1 MATLQEKH
9 VKFNSKM
16 VVSNTGGNLS
26 SDAGLILVK
35 EFMDSLGFY
44 SFAKQ
49 FLHFNE
55 DRIYWTHD
63 NISLLEQLLFQ
74 LIAGY
79 SADSSANLL
88 KEDPIFRLVLDKEAI
103 ASQASLSRFWD
114 RISEENIAQ
123 FQELNQAMLD
133 KVRMERNNTQ
143 MIIDLDSTHSDT
155 FGNQEKTEYNAH
167 YGTQGYHPLVA
178 FDGLTG
184 DFLKAEL
191 RSGNVYTSKG
201 VKDFLAPML
210 THYRQVLPCT
220 DILVRG
226 DSGFATPE
234 VYDTCES
241 NESFYVIRLKSN
253 KVVEKLAETF
263 VLVGDDHPWEEREV
277 HYYFAF
283 YQANSW
289 SQKRRICIKSTRE
302 ANQLVFSHECVV
314 TNFHEELSAKTIFQ
328 IYHKRGTME
337 NFIKEAKNGFYFD
350 KTDSSSFLENH
361 ARMMVSLLAY
371 NLVNFMKTICLP
383 EKEATF
389 QVDTL
394 RLRLFKV
401 AGKLVR
407 SGRRLLLRMSSSH
420 VYQDLF
426 YQLLDKIQ
434 QLSWQV

>member
-35 EFMDSLGFY
+35 EFMNSLGFY

-49 FLHFNE
+49 FLHFKE

-79 SADSSANLL
+79 SVDSFANLL
-88 KEDPIFRLVLDKEAI
+88 KEDPIFRLVLNKEAI
-103 ASQASLSRFWD
+103 ASQASLSRFWG

-133 KVRMERNNTQ
+133 TVRIERNNTQ

-155 FGNQEKTEYNAH
+155 FGNQEKTDYNAH
-167 YGTQGYHPLVA
+167 YGIQGYHPLVA
-178 FDGLTG
+178 FDGITG

-201 VKDFLAPML
+201 VKDFLAPMP

-220 DILVRG
+220 NILVRG

-241 NESFYVIRLKSN
+241 NGSPISEVSENQILRIQGWMNDYPRKILGY
-253 KVVEKLAETF
+253 ATPHDTF
-263 VLVGDDHPWEEREV
+263 VQAFKQERLV
-277 HYYFAF
+277 A
-283 YQANSW
+283 
-289 SQKRRICIKSTRE
+289 
-302 ANQLVFSHECVV
+302 
-314 TNFHEELSAKTIFQ
+314 
-328 IYHKRGTME
+328 
-337 NFIKEAKNGFYFD
+337 
-350 KTDSSSFLENH
+350 
-361 ARMMVSLLAY
+361 
-371 NLVNFMKTICLP
+371 
-383 EKEATF
+383 
-389 QVDTL
+389 
-394 RLRLFKV
+394 
-401 AGKLVR
+401 
-407 SGRRLLLRMSSSH
+407 
-420 VYQDLF
+420 
-426 YQLLDKIQ
+426 
-434 QLSWQV
+434 

>member
-35 EFMDSLGFY
+35 EFMNSLGFY

-79 SADSSANLL
+79 SADSSVNLL

-155 FGNQEKTEYNAH
+155 FGNQEKTE
-167 YGTQGYHPLVA
+167 
-178 FDGLTG
+178 
-184 DFLKAEL
+184 
-191 RSGNVYTSKG
+191 
-201 VKDFLAPML
+201 
-210 THYRQVLPCT
+210 
-220 DILVRG
+220 
-226 DSGFATPE
+226 
-234 VYDTCES
+234 
-241 NESFYVIRLKSN
+241 
-253 KVVEKLAETF
+253 
-263 VLVGDDHPWEEREV
+263 
-277 HYYFAF
+277 
-283 YQANSW
+283 
-289 SQKRRICIKSTRE
+289 
-302 ANQLVFSHECVV
+302 
-314 TNFHEELSAKTIFQ
+314 
-328 IYHKRGTME
+328 
-337 NFIKEAKNGFYFD
+337 
-350 KTDSSSFLENH
+350 
-361 ARMMVSLLAY
+361 
-371 NLVNFMKTICLP
+371 
-383 EKEATF
+383 
-389 QVDTL
+389 
-394 RLRLFKV
+394 
-401 AGKLVR
+401 
-407 SGRRLLLRMSSSH
+407 
-420 VYQDLF
+420 
-426 YQLLDKIQ
+426 
-434 QLSWQV
+434 

>member
-35 EFMDSLGFY
+35 EFMNSLGFY

-167 YGTQGYHPLVA
+167 YGTQGLSSV
-178 FDGLTG
+178 GS
-184 DFLKAEL
+184 L
-191 RSGNVYTSKG
+191 RWPYGRLSESRTSFWKCVYVKRCKRFSGT
-201 VKDFLAPML
+201 DAH
-210 THYRQVLPCT
+210 TLP
-220 DILVRG
+220 
-226 DSGFATPE
+226 
-234 VYDTCES
+234 
-241 NESFYVIRLKSN
+241 
-253 KVVEKLAETF
+253 
-263 VLVGDDHPWEEREV
+263 
-277 HYYFAF
+277 
-283 YQANSW
+283 
-289 SQKRRICIKSTRE
+289 
-302 ANQLVFSHECVV
+302 
-314 TNFHEELSAKTIFQ
+314 
-328 IYHKRGTME
+328 
-337 NFIKEAKNGFYFD
+337 
-350 KTDSSSFLENH
+350 SSP
-361 ARMMVSLLAY
+361 SL
-371 NLVNFMKTICLP
+371 
-383 EKEATF
+383 
-389 QVDTL
+389 
-394 RLRLFKV
+394 
-401 AGKLVR
+401 
-407 SGRRLLLRMSSSH
+407 H
-420 VYQDLF
+420 
-426 YQLLDKIQ
+426 
-434 QLSWQV
+434 